1 MEHLQLNFVE
11 SVLKTNLK
19 TNNTVTRYVFCL
31 SGLFR
36 WVWQLQYSFIHVI
49 PIVAQFT
56 TTIVPRWITVGAVV
70 KISLKAVWASEDQV
84 NGTLVKVRQVSG
96 GAT

>member
-1 MEHLQLNFVE
+1 M
-11 SVLKTNLK
+11 
-19 TNNTVTRYVFCL
+19 
-31 SGLFR
+31 
-36 WVWQLQYSFIHVI
+36 QYSFIHVI

-56 TTIVPRWITVGAVV
+56 TTVVPRWITVGAVV
-70 KISLKAVWASEDQV
+70 KVSLKAVWASEDQV